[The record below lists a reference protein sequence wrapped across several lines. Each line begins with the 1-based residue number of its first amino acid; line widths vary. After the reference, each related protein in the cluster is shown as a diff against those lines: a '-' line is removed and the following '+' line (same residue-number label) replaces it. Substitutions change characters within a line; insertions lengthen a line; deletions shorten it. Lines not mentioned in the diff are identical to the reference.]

1 MFIEKRIIQ
10 GPDRY
15 KSESKIIVIHETAN
29 ARSTIDNEVSN
40 SNNNWATQYAY
51 VNYFVDDKRVV
62 QTFENGYQVWGA
74 GPTANSKAYSQIE
87 MVRVSK
93 DKFPDQV
100 KLLGQLVGKL
110 SKDSGIPI
118 TWNVLNGITTH
129 AELSR
134 TYKEVNHY
142 DPESYVAM
150 QGWTLQ
156 QFYDEVIKAAKG
168 ENDDMDLTKLTG
180 QCAVDAL
187 GVAWISNPGG
197 AILYDEKKKPTD
209 RVLPLG
215 SPWAFHNTD
224 DGMLSVGGLIDQK
237 DALIKFNRGK
247 TGGDYR
253 GMTVKVITDDC
264 YTQQQ
269 PKTGMPGVQKLP
281 QGELYLVINQS
292 EDKKY
297 FDLGVNQWVDTS
309 KLNIV
314 L

>member
-1 MFIEKRIIQ
+1 MFIEQKIIQGLPNIPSQNNIIVVHETGNPKSTIDGEVNFMSGNWRNAFVTHFVSDSRIIQ
-10 GPDRY
+10 VAPVG
-15 KSESKIIVIHETAN
+15 
-29 ARSTIDNEVSN
+29 RSS
-40 SNNNWATQYAY
+40 
-51 VNYFVDDKRVV
+51 
-62 QTFENGYQVWGA
+62 WGC
-74 GPTANSKAYSQIE
+74 GPTGNSKAYAQIE

-110 SKDSGIPI
+110 SKDSGIPL
-118 TWNVLNGITTH
+118 TWNRYKGLTTH
-129 AELSR
+129 AEISR
-134 TYKEVNHY
+134 EYQEVNHY

-168 ENDDMDLTKLTG
+168 ESDDMDLTKLTG

-197 AILYDEKKKPTD
+197 AILYNKNKKPTD

-237 DALIKFNRGK
+237 DALVKFNRGK

-253 GMTVKVITDDC
+253 GMTVKVVTDDC

-269 PKTGMPGVQKLP
+269 PKADMPGVQKLP

-297 FDLGVNQWVDTS
+297 FDLGVNQWITTE
-309 KLNIV
+309 KLNII